1 MKRQRCANFTPEE
14 EAELVALV
22 KANQSVLENKK
33 SDAITWKQKALGWEK
48 LATEFTSITGVQCTV
63 SVLKSKYEGLKR
75 KSRTEFAEEKRNLFK
90 TGGGP
95 QSKTCV
101 SAVSEQIIE
110 MIGESATGGEN
121 VFDSDYVLCEVEMVE
136 DKGVHANEALKISME
151 SPTNEAETNYSQFD
165 DKWTPAQLKKPVS
178 KKLTNKRANC
188 ASSVQTAKE
197 EMMLAQKKFYNDEN
211 ERAKEKHLAEMERA
225 KEKHSAEM
233 EVINLKRELLE
244 FQLVEEMKKYS

>member
-14 EAELVALV
+14 EAQLVALV

-48 LATEFTSITGVQCTV
+48 LATEFTSITGVQRTV
-63 SVLKSKYEGLKR
+63 SALKSKYEGLKR

-95 QSKTCV
+95 QSKTCD

-136 DKGVHANEALKISME
+136 DKSVHANEALKISME
-151 SPTNEAETNYSQFD
+151 Y
-165 DKWTPAQLKKPVS
+165 
-178 KKLTNKRANC
+178 
-188 ASSVQTAKE
+188 
-197 EMMLAQKKFYNDEN
+197 
-211 ERAKEKHLAEMERA
+211 
-225 KEKHSAEM
+225 
-233 EVINLKRELLE
+233 
-244 FQLVEEMKKYS
+244 